1 MARVATTYLMTGDFT
16 ERLNALYARAAEMSK
31 VEAGPSAS
39 LADVGQGED
48 LWREYE
54 ALSAEA
60 ESAGK
65 VVQRAIPRGPWR
77 RIKEKYPPRTAEVDV
92 DEATAAA
99 DAAAELNTDA
109 AADEIVHAS
118 LVEPAYDSLDAFR
131 VWADEDLTEGDF
143 RLLLKKAWDM
153 ANVPEA
159 NPKARPDSHP
169 RSTGANS
176 A

>member
-31 VEAGPSAS
+31 AEAGPSMS
-39 LADVGQGED
+39 LAEVGQAD
-48 LWREYE
+48 ALWREYE

-60 ESAGK
+60 ETAGK
-65 VVQRAIPRGPWR
+65 VVQKAIPRGPWR
-77 RIKEKYPPRTAEVDV
+77 RIKEKFPPRTSEDGA
-92 DEATAAA
+92 DEATVAA

-109 AADEIVHAS
+109 AADEIVRAS
-118 LVEPAYDSLDAFR
+118 LVEPAFDTLDAFQA
-131 VWADEDLTEGDF
+131 WADDDLTEGDF

-159 NPKARPDSHP
+159 NPKARPDSP
-169 RSTGANS
+169 LRSTGANS